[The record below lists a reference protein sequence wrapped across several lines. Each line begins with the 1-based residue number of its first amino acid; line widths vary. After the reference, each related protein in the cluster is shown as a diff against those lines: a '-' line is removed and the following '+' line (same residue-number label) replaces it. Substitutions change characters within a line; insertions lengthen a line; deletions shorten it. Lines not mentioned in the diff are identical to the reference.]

1 MSALYMTAA
10 FIFQLLV
17 IGGAGTM
24 DEYEE
29 GPRRDKARIMTYSC
43 SLIALIMAYLSGAA
57 A

>member
-1 MSALYMTAA
+1 MSALYMAVA

-29 GPRRDKARIMTYSC
+29 GPRRDKARIFIYSC
-43 SLIALIMAYLSGAA
+43 VLISLTMAYLSGASA
-57 A
+57 